1 MTNEEHLEENLE
13 ANVTSEETQNE
24 KYSEGDTVSGKVSKI
39 EEKFVEVTLED
50 GVIGIVPISQ
60 LTSKRIETT
69 DEAASLDQN
78 VTAKVIK
85 VEDNTTLIL
94 SIRQYDNEAAYK
106 ALESQKNND
115 ETISATVIEVVPAGL
130 VVDVGVRGFIPASL
144 ISTEYVENLSQ
155 FDGQTLEVKIEDVDE
170 ENNRVILNRRK
181 LEEKSQH
188 EERLEVLEDLHIG
201 DIVKGQVVRTT
212 NFGAFINV
220 NGVDGLAHISE
231 LSYERVE
238 KVEDAVTIGE
248 TVDVKVLNVDPESE
262 RISLSVKQAGESP
275 FQKFFNEHQVGD
287 SVKGT
292 VKRLVDFGAFVE
304 VAAGV
309 EGLVHVSEISHDHVG
324 HPEDELKP
332 EQEIDV
338 KIIGFDPDKEK
349 TSLSIKALTEK
360 PKNDNKNKNTTVYTD
375 SDEESLTLGD
385 ILGDKLKKLDL

>member
-1 MTNEEHLEENLE
+1 MTNEENLEENLGVE
-13 ANVTSEETQNE
+13 QTPEETQE
-24 KYSEGDTVSGKVSKI
+24 QKYNEGDTVSGKVTKI

-50 GVIGIVPISQ
+50 GIVGIIPISQ

-69 DEAASLDQN
+69 DEAATLDEE

-85 VEDNTTLIL
+85 VEDNTTLVL
-94 SIRQYDNEAAYK
+94 SIRQHDNETAYK
-106 ALESQKNND
+106 NLESQKEND
-115 ETISATVIEVVPAGL
+115 ETISAEVIEVVPAGL

-144 ISTEYVENLSQ
+144 ISTSYVEDLSQ
-155 FDGQTLEVKIEDVDE
+155 FDGQTLDVKIEDVDE

-181 LEEKSQH
+181 IEEASEQEERKKVLEELN
-188 EERLEVLEDLHIG
+188 EG
-201 DIVKGQVVRTT
+201 DIVQGEVVRTT

-238 KVEDAVTIGE
+238 NVQDAVTIGE
-248 TVDVKVLNVDPESE
+248 TVDVKVLSVDSEQE

-275 FQKFFNEHQVGD
+275 FQKFFNDHQVGD

-304 VAAGV
+304 VAPGV

-324 HPEDELKP
+324 HPEDELTAG
-332 EQEIDV
+332 EEIDV

-349 TSLSIKALTEK
+349 TSLSIKALKDK
-360 PKNDNKNKNTTVYTD
+360 PKNDNSKKNTTVYKD
-375 SDEESLTLGD
+375 SDEDTLTLGD

>member
-1 MTNEEHLEENLE
+1 MTNEEHLEKNLE
-13 ANVTSEETQNE
+13 VNETSEETQNE
-24 KYSEGDTVSGKVSKI
+24 KYSEGDTVTGKVSKI
-39 EEKFVEVTLED
+39 EEKFVEVMLED
-50 GVIGIVPISQ
+50 GVVGIVPISQ

-69 DEAASLDQN
+69 DEAATLDQD

-94 SIRQYDNEAAYK
+94 SIRQYDNEATYK
-106 ALESQKNND
+106 ELQSQKDND
-115 ETISATVIEVVPAGL
+115 DTISATVIEVVPAGL

-144 ISTEYVENLSQ
+144 ISTEYVEDLTQ
-155 FDGQTLEVKIEDVDE
+155 FDGQTLDVKIEDVDVE
-170 ENNRVILNRRK
+170 KNRVILNRRK

-188 EERLEVLEDLHIG
+188 EERLKVLDELVVG
-201 DIVKGQVVRTT
+201 DIVKGEVVRTT

-238 KVEDAVTIGE
+238 NVEDAVTIGE
-248 TVDVKVLNVDPESE
+248 TLNVKVLSVDPETE

-275 FQKFFNEHQVGD
+275 FQKFFNEHQTGD

-332 EQEIDV
+332 EEEIDV

-349 TSLSIKALTEK
+349 TSLSIKALKEK
-360 PKNDNKNKNTTVYTD
+360 PKNDTKQKNATVYSD

>member
-13 ANVTSEETQNE
+13 VNVTSEETQNE

-69 DEAASLDQN
+69 DEAATLDQD

-85 VEDNTTLIL
+85 VEDNKTLIL

-106 ALESQKNND
+106 SLESQKEND

-144 ISTEYVENLSQ
+144 ISTEYVEDLTQ
-155 FDGQTLEVKIEDVDE
+155 FDGQTLEVKIEDIDE

-188 EERLEVLEDLHIG
+188 EDRLKVLEDLQVG
-201 DIVKGQVVRTT
+201 DIVEGEVVRTT

-238 KVEDAVTIGE
+238 NVEDAVTIGE
-248 TVDVKVLNVDPESE
+248 TVEVKVLSVDPEAE
-262 RISLSVKQAGESP
+262 RISLSIKQAGESP

>member
-13 ANVTSEETQNE
+13 VNVTSEETQNE

-69 DEAASLDQN
+69 DEAATLDQD

-85 VEDNTTLIL
+85 VEDNKTLIL

-106 ALESQKNND
+106 SLESQKDND

-144 ISTEYVENLSQ
+144 ISTEYVEDLTQ

-188 EERLEVLEDLHIG
+188 EDRLKVLEDLQVG
-201 DIVKGQVVRTT
+201 DIVEGEVVRTT

-238 KVEDAVTIGE
+238 NVEDAVTIGE

-262 RISLSVKQAGESP
+262 RISLSIKQAGESP

>member
-13 ANVTSEETQNE
+13 VNVTSEETQNE

-69 DEAASLDQN
+69 DEAATLDQD

-85 VEDNTTLIL
+85 VEDNKTLIL

-106 ALESQKNND
+106 SLESQKDND

-144 ISTEYVENLSQ
+144 ISTEYVEDLTQ
-155 FDGQTLEVKIEDVDE
+155 FDGQILEVKIEDVDE

-188 EERLEVLEDLHIG
+188 EDRLKVLEDLQVG
-201 DIVKGQVVRTT
+201 DIVEGEVVRTT

-238 KVEDAVTIGE
+238 NVEDAVTIGE

-360 PKNDNKNKNTTVYTD
+360 PKNDNKNKNTTVYKD

>member
-13 ANVTSEETQNE
+13 VNVTSEETQNE

-69 DEAASLDQN
+69 DEAATLDQD

-106 ALESQKNND
+106 ALESQKDND

-188 EERLEVLEDLHIG
+188 EERLKVLEDLQVG
-201 DIVKGQVVRTT
+201 DIVKGEVVRTT

-238 KVEDAVTIGE
+238 NVEDAVTIGE

-309 EGLVHVSEISHDHVG
+309 EGFVHVSEISHDHVG

>member
-1 MTNEEHLEENLE
+1 
-13 ANVTSEETQNE
+13 
-24 KYSEGDTVSGKVSKI
+24 
-39 EEKFVEVTLED
+39 
-50 GVIGIVPISQ
+50 PISQ

-69 DEAASLDQN
+69 DEAATIDQD

-85 VEDNTTLIL
+85 VEDNKTLIL

-106 ALESQKNND
+106 SLESQKDND

-144 ISTEYVENLSQ
+144 ISTEYVEDLTQ

-188 EERLEVLEDLHIG
+188 EDRLKVLEDLQVG
-201 DIVKGQVVRTT
+201 DIVEGEVVRTT

-238 KVEDAVTIGE
+238 NVEDAITIGE

-309 EGLVHVSEISHDHVG
+309 ERLVHVSEISHDHLG
-324 HPEDELKP
+324 HPQDELKP

-338 KIIGFDPDKEK
+338 KIIGFDPDKE
-349 TSLSIKALTEK
+349 
-360 PKNDNKNKNTTVYTD
+360 
-375 SDEESLTLGD
+375 
-385 ILGDKLKKLDL
+385 

>member
-13 ANVTSEETQNE
+13 VNVTSEETQNE

-69 DEAASLDQN
+69 DEAATLDQD

-106 ALESQKNND
+106 ALESQKDND
-115 ETISATVIEVVPAGL
+115 ETISATVIKVVPAGL

-188 EERLEVLEDLHIG
+188 EERLKVLEDLQVG
-201 DIVKGQVVRTT
+201 DIVKGEVVRTT

-238 KVEDAVTIGE
+238 NVEDAVTIGE

>member
-13 ANVTSEETQNE
+13 VNVTSEETQNE

-69 DEAASLDQN
+69 DEAATLDQD

-85 VEDNTTLIL
+85 VEDNKTLIL

-106 ALESQKNND
+106 SLESQKDND

-144 ISTEYVENLSQ
+144 ISTEYVEDLTQ
-155 FDGQTLEVKIEDVDE
+155 FDGQTLEVIIEDVDE

-188 EERLEVLEDLHIG
+188 EDRLKVLEDLQVG
-201 DIVKGQVVRTT
+201 DIVEGEVVRTT

-238 KVEDAVTIGE
+238 NVEDAVTIGE

-262 RISLSVKQAGESP
+262 RISLSIKQAGESP

>member
-13 ANVTSEETQNE
+13 VNVTSEETQNE

-69 DEAASLDQN
+69 DEAATLDQD

-94 SIRQYDNEAAYK
+94 SIRQYDNESAYK
-106 ALESQKNND
+106 ALESQKDND

-144 ISTEYVENLSQ
+144 ISTEYVEDLTQ
-155 FDGQTLEVKIEDVDE
+155 FDGQTLEVRIEDVDE

-188 EERLEVLEDLHIG
+188 EERQNVLESLQVG
-201 DIVKGQVVRTT
+201 DIVTGEVVRTT

-238 KVEDAVTIGE
+238 NVEDAVTIGE
-248 TVDVKVLNVDPESE
+248 TVNVKVLNVDPESE

-332 EQEIDV
+332 EQQIDV

>member
-13 ANVTSEETQNE
+13 VNVTSEETQNE

-69 DEAASLDQN
+69 DEAATLDQD

-106 ALESQKNND
+106 ALESQKDND

-188 EERLEVLEDLHIG
+188 EERLKVLEDLQVG
-201 DIVKGQVVRTT
+201 DIVKGEVVRTT

-238 KVEDAVTIGE
+238 NVEDAVTIGE